1 METQELVE
9 KYFRPGR
16 LPHIWCPGCG
26 NGIITGAIVKAVDKL
41 LTDKLRLMEA
51 LNDEERKT
59 IYTMLYKFIGKK
71 KLKDAL
77 SNVLH
82 DVHQKSLEIPALFHI

>member
-1 METQELVE
+1 VE
-9 KYFRPGR
+9 Q
-16 LPHIWCPGCG
+16 IQS
-26 NGIITGAIVKAVDKL
+26 NESMIDVNAVDKSL
-41 LTDKLRLMEA
+41 MENLRLMEA
-51 LNDEERKT
+51 MKDEERKT